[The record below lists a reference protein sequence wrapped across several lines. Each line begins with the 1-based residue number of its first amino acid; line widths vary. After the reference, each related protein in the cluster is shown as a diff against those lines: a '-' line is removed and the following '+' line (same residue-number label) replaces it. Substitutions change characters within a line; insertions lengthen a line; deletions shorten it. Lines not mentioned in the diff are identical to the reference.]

1 MGLETAAIIGIASA
15 ASSLIG
21 SGVNFL
27 SAGKQRRKAEQ
38 AADKASGAFEN
49 AQKELAPN
57 IK

>member
-38 AADKASGAFEN
+38 AADKRTKKISAKLF
-49 AQKELAPN
+49 KR
-57 IK
+57 